1 MRRLAALLML
11 AILCAAPA
19 GAQDR
24 GRIPTVERP
33 AAEAG
38 LRGTVGEPD
47 VSEVAEPGSAS
58 ALAGLI
64 PAPLPVSPTNL
75 SSSQT
80 VQQCRRACAQEYY
93 FCLSAEDE
101 ICPPQWVK
109 CNARCGG

>member
-19 GAQDR
+19 RAQDR
-24 GRIPTVERP
+24 GRIPVEDRA

-38 LRGTVGEPD
+38 LRGTVGEPAD
-47 VSEVAEPGSAS
+47 SAPAEPGSAS
-58 ALAGLI
+58 ALADLI
-64 PAPLPVSPTNL
+64 PAPLPVAPAGFASGEA
-75 SSSQT
+75 
-80 VQQCRRACAQEYY
+80 VQQCRRSCAREYY